1 MWLLSSSKSEESR
14 KKKKKRK
21 ETKSVI
27 CGFDLSLG
35 MDKQTIEKPIKEG
48 GEIARHATKENLDS
62 N

>member
-1 MWLLSSSKSEESR
+1 
-14 KKKKKRK
+14 
-21 ETKSVI
+21 
-27 CGFDLSLG
+27 